1 MRAKTRRFRYHC
13 QPAAHAKLIQPGA
26 MTAIHLAAMKPVART
41 ALVLCLMAAMAT
53 GSQAANPVPETV
65 PVPAG
70 PFISGSDR
78 GEREYA
84 YTLDETAYGH
94 SVTRKNKWYED
105 ELPRA
110 TRETLAFDIMVNPVT
125 NADYAIFVGE
135 TGHPAPEVDSETW
148 KSYRLVHPYERTL
161 KFQWH
166 GGEMPEGRGDHP
178 VTMVTIADVSTYA
191 RWLSE
196 RTGATWRLATELEWE
211 KAMRGADGRIFPWG
225 DEWNESLL
233 NSHDSGPFDTVPV
246 GGFDEGAS
254 PFGVMDAAGQVFE
267 WVSDS
272 PREGRH
278 YVKGG
283 SWDDKGCGVCRP
295 AERHQRPSNIKHI
308 LIGFRLVREE

>member
-1 MRAKTRRFRYHC
+1 
-13 QPAAHAKLIQPGA
+13 
-26 MTAIHLAAMKPVART
+26 MTALHLAAMKPVART

-53 GSQAANPVPETV
+53 GSQATNPVLETV

-110 TRETLAFDIMVNPVT
+110 TRETPAFDIMVNPVT

-135 TGHPAPEVDSETW
+135 TGHPAPEVDPETW